1 MREIRPSGSEG
12 GVADNGHPYPYLR
25 SSPEIGQWV
34 VRPALFS
41 RTASGVGTD
50 LRAVRRC
57 RRGAVGDI
65 ALPPELAG
73 DWPVGGKA
81 CVI

>member
-12 GVADNGHPYPYLR
+12 GVADNGHPYPYLQ
-25 SSPEIGQWV
+25 SLPEIGQWV

-41 RTASGVGTD
+41 RNASGVGTD
-50 LRAVRRC
+50 LRAVRH
-57 RRGAVGDI
+57 RRRAAFGEI

-73 DWPVGGKA
+73 PWPVGGKT
-81 CVI
+81 CVL